1 MFGTNY
7 LYGDTPIEIN
17 AGRATVKLTVTNTG
31 DRPVQVGSHYHF
43 FEANSALEFDRSRAL
58 GMRLNIIA
66 GTAVRF
72 EPGDS
77 REVELCAVGGTGRLV
92 GFSGLLNGSVVSH
105 PELVEAV
112 QRAFERG
119 FAGAHEPERFARPAR
134 GQRRAAAKRT
144 PTRTTRARR
153 GTPTKRAGAGRPAAA
168 EPKTASRTGRRRAT
182 SQKGAR

>member
-17 AGRATVKLTVTNTG
+17 AGRATAKLTVTNTG

-43 FEANSALEFDRSRAL
+43 FEANSALDFDRGKAL

-77 REVELCAVGGTGRLV
+77 RDVELCAVGGTGRLV
-92 GFSGLLNGSVVSH
+92 GFSGLLNGSMVSH

-119 FAGAHEPERFARPAR
+119 FAGATEPERFARPDH
-134 GQRRAAAKRT
+134 GKRRAAKRM
-144 PTRTTRARR
+144 PARATRSRR
-153 GTPTKRAGAGRPAAA
+153 GAATGRAGRPATT

-182 SQKGAR
+182 TQKGAR